1 VPIARRAGVGGV
13 TALDP
18 AGSGG
23 RSSSTGASPQPDG
36 ARVKAARGELVHHA
50 LRSRGGRMDR
60 TKFRTDENVSG
71 WRKVAMATW
80 RRASDASI
88 YGWIDVDAT
97 ELVAYV
103 EALRAATG
111 VRVTPTHVVGKAA
124 AIAFAENP
132 AANAVL
138 SLGRLRRRESVDV
151 FFSVAVGDEK
161 SVAGAK
167 VTRADSRSI
176 PEIAERLESQVS
188 RIRKDGDTD
197 LQRSQSMLKRLPVPA
212 LGAILE
218 TVSALTFDLGLDLR
232 RLGVP
237 SDPFGTVIVTNVGVL
252 GVDRGLAPL
261 IPHGRTAALL
271 TVGKIHDEVVPAGG
285 RPAVR
290 PVLTLGGTFDHRV
303 VDGLELGRI
312 SVRLREILAD
322 PAKHLGAPAL
332 AAPVASG
339 SARVP

>member
-1 VPIARRAGVGGV
+1 M
-13 TALDP
+13 
-18 AGSGG
+18 G
-23 RSSSTGASPQPDG
+23 RT
-36 ARVKAARGELVHHA
+36 HF
-50 LRSRGGRMDR
+50 
-60 TKFRTDENVSG
+60 TTDEDVSA

-80 RRASDASI
+80 KRASDASI

-97 ELVAYV
+97 ALVAYV
-103 EALRAATG
+103 DALRAASG
-111 VRVTPTHVVGKAA
+111 VRVTPTHVVGKAC
-124 AIAFAENP
+124 AIAFKENP
-132 AANAVL
+132 AANAVM
-138 SLGRLRRRESVDV
+138 SLGRLRRRETIDV
-151 FFSVAVGDEK
+151 FFSVAVGDGK

-167 VTRADSRSI
+167 VTRADARSI

-188 RIRKDGDTD
+188 RIRKNGDTD
-197 LQRSQSMLKRLPVPA
+197 LQRSQSLLKRLPVPV
-212 LGAILE
+212 LGAVLE
-218 TVSALTFDLGLDLR
+218 TVGALTFDLGLDLR

-271 TVGKIHDEVVPAGG
+271 TVGKIRDEVIPIDG

-312 SVRLREILAD
+312 SVRLREILED
-322 PAKHLGAPAL
+322 PAKHLGAPGL
-332 AAPVASG
+332 APRTTSC
-339 SARVP
+339 SARLS